1 MSHKEKIPSEVIVW
15 FQNNGWM
22 DTNLMI
28 RYIDYL
34 NDLRVKNKV
43 WGDSSM
49 LVYDSFRGHLEKS
62 IKEKFYESGIHLVI
76 IPGGLSNMYSP
87 LDISI
92 NKPFKD
98 NLRKE

>member
-1 MSHKEKIPSEVIVW
+1 MSRREKIPPGVIVW

-43 WGDSSM
+43 REDSSM

-62 IKEKFYESGIHLVI
+62 IKEKFYESGIHLMI
-76 IPGGLSNMYSP
+76 IPGGLTNMY
-87 LDISI
+87 
-92 NKPFKD
+92 
-98 NLRKE
+98 

>member
-1 MSHKEKIPSEVIVW
+1 MSREEKIPPGVIVW

-43 WGDSSM
+43 RGDSSM

-62 IKEKFYESGIHLVI
+62 IKEKFYESSIHLAV
-76 IPGGLSNMYSP
+76 IPGGLTNVCQP
-87 LDISI
+87 LDVSV